1 MEFIHLRYA
10 FKDARNATVSSAS
23 TLKTRVRSSILK
35 SVLARVVAGLLTS
48 GFNELRTVCNFFSEE
63 NFKRTFAFVFAA
75 MAPNLLINVKMAVEQ
90 KSDREQLGGFW
101 RFPGC
106 FHRFFGGYSLG

>member
-23 TLKTRVRSSILK
+23 TLKTRDRSSFFKI
-35 SVLARVVAGLLTS
+35 VLARVVAGLLTS
-48 GFNELRTVCNFFSEE
+48 GFNELRIVCNFFSEE
-63 NFKRTFAFVFAA
+63 NFKRMFAFVFTA

-90 KSDREQLGGFW
+90 KSDMGVTRRLLALPRLFL
-101 RFPGC
+101 
-106 FHRFFGGYSLG
+106 SLLRRVLP